1 MERAI
6 MKPRI
11 VSVLATS
18 GVSAVIFGGLL
29 FASSTSSPQGAA
41 TSDSAHAGT
50 ADIAAG
56 DIDIDI
62 DRELKQVIEALGL
75 EPLEPPPAPPPA
87 LLALGEALFFEP
99 LLSGKRNMTCA
110 SCHRPDRGT
119 GDGLALAVGEGGH
132 GPDGATDGVIDS
144 ENDAGRGKLLAR
156 NSPPLYNVGAA
167 GYDRMFR
174 DGRVSYD
181 AATGVYTTPEPAL
194 NGPAPARAD
203 ITRVLDGAASAQA
216 LFPLLEHDEMR
227 GRPGT
232 NELADA
238 PDSIEVWRRI
248 MARLHASPR
257 YRALLAAAYPT
268 DAASDALNIGHVG
281 RALAAY
287 MRHAF
292 AATDTPYDRYLR
304 GDENALD
311 HDAKRG
317 MALFFGK
324 ARCARCHR
332 GPHLTDLDVHAV
344 AVPQIGPGNTPAGDD
359 LGVFPAVHGDIK
371 LLYHFK
377 TPPLR
382 NVGATAPYMHDG
394 VFQTV
399 REVIE
404 HYRDPR
410 RSIEERCYS
419 GATRSQGGV
428 PVDRDRF
435 RNQLRLS
442 LLPPSLAHPLDLSD
456 QEAGA
461 LVAFLERG
469 LTAPDAPASATR
481 DPGGARNSR

>member
-1 MERAI
+1 
-6 MKPRI
+6 MKRRI
-11 VSVLATS
+11 ISFLAAS
-18 GVSAVIFGGLL
+18 AVSAGLLGGLL
-29 FASSTSSPQGAA
+29 FASSASSPQGTA
-41 TSDSAHAGT
+41 TSESAHAST
-50 ADIAAG
+50 E
-56 DIDIDI
+56 DI
-62 DRELKQVIEALGL
+62 DRELAQLIASLDL

-99 LLSGKRNMTCA
+99 LLSGNRNMTCA

-132 GPDGATDGVIDS
+132 GPHGATDSVI
-144 ENDAGRGKLLAR
+144 DAGRGKLLAR
-156 NSPPLYNVGAA
+156 NSPPLYNVGAT

-181 AATGVYTTPEPAL
+181 AATGVYRTPEPAL
-194 NGPAPARAD
+194 NGADPARAD

-216 LFPLLEHDEMR
+216 LFPLVEHDEMR

-238 PDSIEVWRRI
+238 PDNIEVWRRI
-248 MARLHASPR
+248 MARLRASPR
-257 YRALLAAAYPT
+257 YRALFAAAYPSG
-268 DAASDALNIGHVG
+268 AEQDALNIGHVG

-287 MRHAF
+287 IRHAF

-311 HDAKRG
+311 HDARSG

-324 ARCARCHR
+324 ARCARCHE
-332 GPHLTDLDVHAV
+332 GPHLTDLDFHAV

-359 LGVFPAVHGDIK
+359 LGVFPAVQGDTK

-394 VFQTV
+394 VFRSL

-404 HYRDPR
+404 HYRDPH

-419 GATRSQGGV
+419 GPTRSQGGV
-428 PVDRDRF
+428 AVDRDRF

-442 LLPPSLAHPLDLSD
+442 LLPPSLAHPLELSD
-456 QEAGA
+456 EEVGA

-469 LTAPDAPASATR
+469 LTAPDVPAASAAATDR
-481 DPGGARNSR
+481 DSAGNSR